1 MTNLTTLD
9 AVLKTNYIGPLNE
22 LVNNDVKL
30 LQRVFQDNEAVV
42 TGKNFTMPLH
52 VGRNEGVGARLEGAD
67 LPDAGAQNYVDA
79 IIPMKYLYGRINLT
93 GQTIRAAKN
102 NEGAFVRAVD
112 SEMRGIT
119 RDLKADIN
127 RQLFGDGTGK
137 LAAATANSSAS
148 TTVTVDTT
156 KNLRVGM
163 IIDIIADNGT
173 ASVTGARITAVTGT
187 TITHNGTGAAVAA
200 NSYIYRHGSRNNELM
215 GLKGIISDVDPYANG
230 LQGIKVAD
238 NPIWKASVM
247 ANGGTNRALSLTL
260 LRTMLDTIETAGNG
274 KVSALYTTHGVRR
287 AYEALLQA
295 ERQFVNVMKFDGG
308 IETLTYDGL
317 PIIADKDC
325 DANRIYFVDEDA
337 MTVLNLGENGF
348 AWMDED
354 GAILNRVNNK
364 DAYSATLFR
373 YSEFA
378 TKARNAHGL
387 LADITEA

>member
-9 AVLKTNYIGPLNE
+9 AILKTTYIGPLNE
-22 LVNNDVKL
+22 LVNNDIKL
-30 LQRVFQDNEAVV
+30 MKRVFQDNEAVV

-52 VGRNEGVGARLEGAD
+52 IGRNEGVGARLEGGD
-67 LPDAGAQNYVDA
+67 LPDAGAQSYIDA
-79 IIPMKYLYGRINLT
+79 IIPMKHLYGRISVT

-112 SEMRGIT
+112 SEMKGIT
-119 RDLKADIN
+119 KDLKADIN
-127 RQLFGDGTGK
+127 RQLFGDGSGK
-137 LAAATANSSAS
+137 LAKATANSSAS
-148 TTVTVDTT
+148 ATVTVDTT

-163 IIDIIADNGT
+163 VIDIIADGGA

-200 NSYIYRHGSRNNELM
+200 NSYIYRHGSKDNELM
-215 GLKGIISDVDPYANG
+215 GLKGIISDVDPNSKG
-230 LQGIKVAD
+230 LQGIKVAE
-238 NPIWKASVM
+238 NPVWKASVLG
-247 ANGGTNRALSLTL
+247 NDGTNRALSLIL

-354 GAILNRVNNK
+354 GAILNRVNDK